1 MALDPYA
8 DYNVLNLAFD
18 GLNGSSIFHDYSK
31 YGLGA
36 YPNVGSISTTNPP
49 FSALPEI
56 GSLLLNGSSTNYANV
71 FTKNIAFGASDDFTI
86 EVCYR
91 LTSASGG
98 FIAIFDGRGG
108 SYSLPLMLGIRLVS
122 GSYRLELYNIESYI
136 KYSAENYG
144 TTGVWINAGVQR
156 KSGVY
161 EYYLNGTKDAN
172 TFTNGI
178 ALACN
183 SAIATIGKLA
193 DGLYMNGNIAY
204 LRITKGVA
212 RLSDGYTPPVAP
224 VAYKGLQLDGSAFI
238 TLQTPSGVPAAFS
251 DGAIATKAVAFA
263 RSAGVVIGEA
273 VPDPTTGAFSM
284 LVPDLISDGIDVMIY
299 RDGYRPLIHGPISA
313 TAS

>member
-31 YGLGA
+31 YGIGA
-36 YPNVGSISTTNPP
+36 YPNAGSISTTNPP
-49 FSALPEI
+49 FSELPEI

-71 FTKNIAFGASDDFTI
+71 FTKNIAFGASDDLTI
-86 EVCYR
+86 ETRYR
-91 LTSASGG
+91 LTSASGV

-108 SYSLPLMLGIRLVS
+108 ASPIPLMFGLRHVS
-122 GSYRLELYNIESYI
+122 GTYRAELYNNEDY
-136 KYSAENYG
+136 KYSASNYG
-144 TTGVWINAGVQR
+144 ITGSWISVGMQR

-172 TFTNGI
+172 TYTNAI
-178 ALACN
+178 ALECN
-183 SAIATIGKLA
+183 SIIATIGKLV
-193 DGLYMNGNIAY
+193 DGVYMNGNIAY